1 MNFAVYSAN
10 ATKIELCLFDASGKK
25 EIARIPLP
33 QKTGDIWHGYLP
45 NVKPGQLYGFRAYGP
60 NDPANGHLFNPNKL
74 LLDPY
79 AQEIVGTARLTTAAQ
94 TDFSK
99 DNAADT
105 PKARVV
111 APLPPRT
118 TPIARPDVPKDKSLI
133 YELHVKGFTQEDPD
147 VPQKL
152 RGTYAALK
160 EPGVIDKLKK
170 LGVTAVELLPV
181 HAKIHETRLEK
192 AGLENY
198 WGYNT
203 IGFFAP
209 EPEYLATG
217 TREEFRDMVDALHA
231 AGIEVILDV
240 VYNHT
245 SEGEVQEPALAFRGL
260 DNAGY
265 YKLDPNDRS
274 KYINETG
281 CGNTLDAEKP
291 AVRRLI
297 TDSLKYW
304 VEEFGV
310 DGFRFDLAPVLGR
323 TPQGFDPHGQLL
335 KDIAADPVLSRVK
348 LIAEPWDIGPGGYQ
362 LGNFPAGWGEW
373 NDKFRDDVRAYW
385 RGDMG
390 KMGDLATRL
399 AGSADIF
406 NKPDSTPQDSI
417 NFVACHDGF
426 PLGDVVS
433 YDTKHNE
440 ANGENNRD
448 GTKENFSCN
457 HGTEGETSDAA
468 IRGLREQQKRNML
481 ATLFLA
487 QGTPM
492 LLAGD
497 ETGNS
502 QRGNNNAYCQDNPT
516 GWIDKDNLSAEDLA
530 LQEFTRKLSLF
541 RREHALLTQKK
552 FLHGKPVDADGTLD
566 LQWFSETGKP
576 MTAGDW
582 GKPWKKC
589 LGMMLAGAPQDGE
602 KSGARLLAVFNAASN
617 PVPFK
622 LPGANGA
629 QWQRALDT
637 SEPDLKAP
645 QDMNGNAYT
654 IPARAV
660 IVFTAAAQ
668 KEDAPADNRQTYNL
682 QKSRAFKS
690 NRKPPRKSRAFKYD
704 AAA

>member
-1 MNFAVYSAN
+1 M
-10 ATKIELCLFDASGKK
+10 DAD
-25 EIARIPLP
+25 A
-33 QKTGDIWHGYLP
+33 
-45 NVKPGQLYGFRAYGP
+45 
-60 NDPANGHLFNPNKL
+60 
-74 LLDPY
+74 
-79 AQEIVGTARLTTAAQ
+79 
-94 TDFSK
+94 
-99 DNAADT
+99 DNAADMV
-105 PKARVV
+105 KARVV
-111 APLPPRT
+111 APLKPRT
-118 TPIARPDVPKDKSLI
+118 APARPNTPMDKSLI
-133 YELHVKGFTQEDPD
+133 YELNVKGFTQEDPD

-181 HAKIHETRLEK
+181 HAKLHEERLEK
-192 AGLENY
+192 DGLKNY

-209 EPEYLATG
+209 EPEYAATG
-217 TREEFRDMVDALHA
+217 KREEFRDMVDALHA

-245 SEGEVQEPALAFRGL
+245 AEGEEDETPLFLRGL

-265 YKLDPNDRS
+265 YKLDPGDKS

-291 AVRRLI
+291 AVRRLVVE
-297 TDSLKYW
+297 SLKYW
-304 VEEFGV
+304 VEEMGV

-323 TPQGFDPHGQLL
+323 TPQGFDSNAKLM
-335 KDIAADPVLSRVK
+335 KEISEDPVLSKVK
-348 LIAEPWDIGPGGYQ
+348 LIAEPWDIGMGGYQ

-373 NDKFRDDVRAYW
+373 NDRFRDDVRAYW

-399 AGSADIF
+399 AGSSDIF

-426 PLGDVVS
+426 PLNDVVS
-433 YDTKHNE
+433 YDRKHNQ

-448 GTKENFSCN
+448 GNNENFSSN
-457 HGTEGETSDAA
+457 YGTEGDTADPA
-468 IRGLREQQKRNML
+468 IRSLRELQKRNML

-502 QRGNNNAYCQDNPT
+502 QRGNNNAYCQDNRT

-530 LQEFTRKLSLF
+530 LQDFTRKLSAF
-541 RREHALLTQKK
+541 RREHELLTQKK

-582 GKPWKKC
+582 SKPWKKC
-589 LGMMLAGAPQDGE
+589 LGMMLAGAPKEGE
-602 KSGARLLAVFNAASN
+602 KNGERLMAVFNSASN
-617 PVPFK
+617 PVPFR

-629 QWQRALDT
+629 KWQRALDT
-637 SEPDLKAP
+637 TEPDLKTP
-645 QDMNGNAYT
+645 QDVNGNAYT
-654 IPARAV
+654 IPPRAV
-660 IVFTAAAQ
+660 IVFTAAAC
-668 KEDAPADNRQTYNL
+668 KEDAEKDGGQTYNM
-682 QKSRAFKS
+682 QKTRTFKTYRKWPWKLAAFKH
-690 NRKPPRKSRAFKYD
+690 D